1 MSLSS
6 LFRKNNKQETPDDDN
21 SFSRAADE
29 PKPKRARARRK
40 SASEDEAN
48 DPVLPEKKRARRRLI
63 GAVTLVLAAVIGLP
77 MVLDAEPKPI
87 AHDIDIRIP
96 SKDQSPVPR
105 RVPQAD
111 ALDPSEQI
119 IEPADAAADT
129 HAPVMP
135 SAPTAT
141 TGAQKISGSSQQ
153 GNAAT
158 AAPAE
163 RSTPVVTK
171 TQAVDKPGPAAKP
184 ASSSDKLAAA
194 ETHGAAKSESKSSS
208 KPEAHDKDVKSS
220 AKPSASSDRE
230 TERAMA
236 ILEGKGSAKQDAA
249 KSASDNKSGKYSIQ
263 VAALS
268 SQDKV
273 NELRAKLKAAGIA
286 SQTQKVPTAS
296 GERIR
301 VRVGPFASKEE
312 AEKMRARLVKLGL
325 NGSLVPLGE

>member
-6 LFRKNNKQETPDDDN
+6 LFRKNNKQETPDDEN

-29 PKPKRARARRK
+29 PKPKRARAKRK
-40 SASEDEAN
+40 SASEDEAS

-63 GAVTLVLAAVIGLP
+63 GAVALVLAAVIGLP
-77 MVLDAEPKPI
+77 MVLDSEPRPI
-87 AHDIDIRIP
+87 AQNIDIKIP
-96 SKDQSPVPR
+96 SKDQAPVPR
-105 RVPQAD
+105 SVPQAT

-119 IEPADAAADT
+119 LEPAGAASESQSSTA
-129 HAPVMP
+129 APH
-135 SAPTAT
+135 S
-141 TGAQKISGSSQQ
+141 
-153 GNAAT
+153 AAT
-158 AAPAE
+158 AG
-163 RSTPVVTK
+163 
-171 TQAVDKPGPAAKP
+171 TQKVSGSPQQDKPAAASGEHSSASKPKAQSTDTPAPGGKP
-184 ASSSDKLAAA
+184 VPSAGDKLAAA
-194 ETHGAAKSESKSSS
+194 EAHGAAKN
-208 KPEAHDKDVKSS
+208 EAKSS
-220 AKPSASSDRE
+220 AKPEAHGKDAKTGAKSSASSDRE
-230 TERAMA
+230 TERAIS
-236 ILEGKGSAKQDAA
+236 ILEGKSAAKPDAA
-249 KSASDNKSGKYSIQ
+249 KAASDNKAAKYSIQ

-312 AEKMRARLVKLGL
+312 AEKMRTRLVKMGL

>member
-6 LFRKNNKQETPDDDN
+6 LFRKNNKQETPDDDD

-29 PKPKRARARRK
+29 PKPKRARAKRK

-63 GAVTLVLAAVIGLP
+63 GAVALVLAAVIGLP
-77 MVLDAEPKPI
+77 MVLDSEPKPI
-87 AHDIDIRIP
+87 AQDIDIKIP
-96 SKDQSPVPR
+96 SKDQAPVPR
-105 RVPQAD
+105 HVPQAA

-119 IEPADAAADT
+119 LEPAGGASEVQPAVTPSGSTATAAA
-129 HAPVMP
+129 
-135 SAPTAT
+135 
-141 TGAQKISGSSQQ
+141 QKASGSSPQ
-153 GNAAT
+153 
-158 AAPAE
+158 
-163 RSTPVVTK
+163 S
-171 TQAVDKPGPAAKP
+171 KP
-184 ASSSDKLAAA
+184 ASPADDKLAAA
-194 ETHGAAKSESKSSS
+194 ETQGAAKSEAKSAA
-208 KPEAHDKDVKSS
+208 KPEAHGNDIKAG
-220 AKPSASSDRE
+220 AKPSASTDRE

-236 ILEGKGSAKQDAA
+236 ILEGKSAKPDAA
-249 KSASDNKSGKYSIQ
+249 KPASDNKSGKYSIQ

-268 SQDKV
+268 NQDKV
-273 NELRAKLKAAGIA
+273 NELRSKLKAAGIA

-312 AEKMRARLVKLGL
+312 AEKMRARLVKIGL

>member
-6 LFRKNNKQETPDDDN
+6 LFRKNNKQETLDDDD
-21 SFSRAADE
+21 SFSLTADE
-29 PKPKRARARRK
+29 PKPKRARAKRK

-63 GAVTLVLAAVIGLP
+63 GAVALVLAAVIGLP
-77 MVLDAEPKPI
+77 MVLDSEPKPI
-87 AHDIDIRIP
+87 AQDIDIKIS
-96 SKDQSPVPR
+96 SKDQAPVPR
-105 RVPQAD
+105 RVPQAA

-119 IEPADAAADT
+119 LEPSGAVSESHPSVA
-129 HAPVMP
+129 APV
-135 SAPTAT
+135 SATA
-141 TGAQKISGSSQQ
+141 TGAQKVSGTSQPNKPAAPTGEHSTAPKAQ
-153 GNAAT
+153 GADT
-158 AAPAE
+158 AA
-163 RSTPVVTK
+163 
-171 TQAVDKPGPAAKP
+171 GKP
-184 ASSSDKLAAA
+184 ASSTGDKLAAA
-194 ETHGAAKSESKSSS
+194 EVHGDAKSEAKPSA
-208 KPEAHDKDVKSS
+208 KPEAHGKDTKGDAKS
-220 AKPSASSDRE
+220 SASSDRE

-236 ILEGKGSAKQDAA
+236 ILEGKGAAKPDAA
-249 KSASDNKSGKYSIQ
+249 KPASDNKSGKYSIQ

-273 NELRAKLKAAGIA
+273 NELRGKLKAAGIA